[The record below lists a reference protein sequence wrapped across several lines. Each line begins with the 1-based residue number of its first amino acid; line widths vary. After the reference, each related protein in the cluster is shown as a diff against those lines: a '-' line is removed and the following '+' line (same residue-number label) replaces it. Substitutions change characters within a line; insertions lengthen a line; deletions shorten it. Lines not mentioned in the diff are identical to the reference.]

1 MGSIKG
7 EGPLSRIRVN
17 ANPDDEDDDDDDGY
31 DFSILLK
38 PV

>member
-7 EGPLSRIRVN
+7 EGPLSRVN
-17 ANPDDEDDDDDDGY
+17 ANPDDDDDDDEDD

-38 PV
+38 PI